1 MRQSTPLYGSQV
13 VSFMKTLDEKEAK
26 EILDRHIGKQRAI
39 MYKPIQIAEILN
51 RCRKGE
57 ISVEDIEASIEKYR
71 NPSKRWRDEVTTF
84 LVNQRCTSSQRF
96 QENIFEPNAVPPQVI
111 VLLAKHNNSN
121 NGVVER
127 YIYQQFWLRQKAIRG
142 LWDFISEKN
151 EQTFRLDE
159 FLDLFR
165 RDKKM
170 KRSIDKAF
178 EIVVYALFNALVHEL
193 NVSITVQADKSK
205 LGLLK
210 EFEDFARLV
219 LGIDSNMSSVIIPAR
234 LFRAGVSNAADRGLD
249 IWANFGLAIQ
259 VKHLS
264 MTEEL
269 AEDIVDQTTA
279 DRVLIVCKD
288 SEKETIEN
296 ICHQLGFSQRI
307 QGVVTQSFLIDWYEK
322 ALRGTFSKQIGRTLM
337 ENLKREFQIE
347 FPYSTTYQQFYNER
361 GYDKIAVP
369 GSIFWIEK
377 EAK

>member
-1 MRQSTPLYGSQV
+1 LFNSTPSYGLQIGNL
-13 VSFMKTLDEKEAK
+13 METIEEKKAK

-51 RCRKGE
+51 RCRKAE
-57 ISVEDIEASIEKYR
+57 ISTEDIETSIEKYR
-71 NPSKRWRDEVTTF
+71 NPSKRWRDEVTIS

-96 QENIFEPNAVPPQVI
+96 QDNIFEPNAVPPQVI
-111 VLLAKHNNSN
+111 ASLAKHNNEN

-127 YIYQQFWLRQKAIRG
+127 YIYQHFWQRQEAIRG
-142 LWDFISEKN
+142 LWNFISEKN
-151 EQTFRLDE
+151 EKTFRLNE

-170 KRSIDKAF
+170 KRSIDKGF

-193 NVSITVQADKSK
+193 NISITIQADKSK

-219 LGIDSNMSSVIIPAR
+219 LGIDSKTPSVIIPAR
-234 LFRAGVSNAADRGLD
+234 LFRAGVSNAADKGLD

-259 VKHLS
+259 VKHIAL
-264 MTEEL
+264 TEEI
-269 AEDIVDQTTA
+269 AEDIVDETTA

-296 ICHQLGFSQRI
+296 ICHQLGFSIRI

-322 ALRGTFSKQIGRTLM
+322 ALRGQFSKEIGRTLM
-337 ENLKREFQIE
+337 ENLKREFQVE
-347 FPYSTTYQQFYNER
+347 FPYSTTFPQFYKER

-369 GSIFWIEK
+369 KSIFWVK
-377 EAK
+377 NEAK